1 MSAPQSR
8 LQTSAGAPWATK
20 DNRSFTNLRME
31 LGHNGELLKYLPY
44 NRTTFQ
50 AQSELPGAAPERI
63 LYGDMMEEKDQ
74 LWIYW
79 TLLGGANYNNK
90 GPHGSAKMI
99 TFQTLKGAQN
109 GDAPIRPQNV
119 QKIALASAPFKL
131 AGDAFQIMVSGSNK
145 LCIDRSLIQQAIAAY
160 FFVRRGVDEK
170 LKTPISLKNYKL
182 ELVRAC
188 KIYKAVYEQAQE
200 AKNPAPSQAVT
211 TAGTVEKAAL
221 REVLHVASPSR
232 RSAEFRRE
240 PSVFRAPSSVTRS
253 PELRDELY
261 DSRPPSHSGSIGQTR
276 KRARS
281 PAAYPSY
288 QQSLAR
294 YPFTPTPDYMYQAN
308 SDSLEYP
315 EREVMVDKY
324 VALQAQEEDLDR
336 RINDAEGERSE
347 IAAQIVGFQARLRQA
362 ENNKAALMEEKDNIK
377 TEKKDVQSSLNGDE
391 QLEFGFEAGRR
402 MESKR
407 LKRG

>member
-1 MSAPQSR
+1 MSTPQSR
-8 LQTSAGAPWATK
+8 LQTPAGAPRAPK

-79 TLLGGANYNNK
+79 TLLGGANYTNK

-131 AGDAFQIMVSGSNK
+131 AGDAFQIM
-145 LCIDRSLIQQAIAAY
+145 AIAAY

-188 KIYKAVYEQAQE
+188 KIYKAVYEQAQA
-200 AKNPAPSQAVT
+200 AKNPAQSQAVA
-211 TAGTVEKAAL
+211 TAGTVEKAAS
-221 REVLHVASPSR
+221 REVSHVASPSR

-253 PELRDELY
+253 SELLDELY

-294 YPFTPTPDYMYQAN
+294 YPSTPTPDYIYQAD

-347 IAAQIVGFQARLRQA
+347 IAAQIVGFQARLRQT
-362 ENNKAALMEEKDNIK
+362 ENNKAALMEEKDDIK